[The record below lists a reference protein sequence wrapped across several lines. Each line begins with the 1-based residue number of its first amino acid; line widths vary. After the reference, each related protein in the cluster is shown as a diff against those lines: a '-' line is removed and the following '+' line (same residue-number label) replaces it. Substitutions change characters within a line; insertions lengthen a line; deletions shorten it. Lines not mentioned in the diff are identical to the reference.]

1 MTDMMAYA
9 DYVARDGVALAD
21 LIRRGEVS
29 AGEVVR
35 TARSLAEKLNP
46 ELNNFVEIFEQP
58 LAAEAD
64 GPFTG
69 VPFVIKDLVCH
80 AAGVLNE
87 YGSRMCVGYRATA
100 DTALMRKWREAGLVT
115 IGRVAT
121 PEFGYCTTTESLLTG
136 ASRNPWDLTRMPG
149 GSSGASGATVA
160 AGITPLAHAND
171 GGGSIRMPAACN
183 GVVGLKPSRGR
194 VSIGPDAGEIL
205 SGLAIEFAHSRTV
218 RDTAALL
225 DAVAGPTAGDPYVVA
240 PPPKSYIEYLE
251 TEPGQLKIAFMT
263 EAWSGVDIDPVMKEA
278 VQRAARACE
287 SLGHQ
292 VSDAMPPL
300 DYDAFIAATHV
311 YWTANLYHWIAETE
325 KALGRKAGPDTVE
338 ATTLACYE
346 EGQRVSAY
354 ELLSA
359 LAVGN
364 QVTRSLA
371 EFFADFDVLVTPTI
385 ASPALA
391 IGAINAN
398 DPSLSARD
406 WTEAQ
411 FTFAP
416 FTPQWNMTGQPAMSL
431 PLHRT
436 PEDLPAGVQFVARYG
451 EEHTLLMLA
460 AQLEEALPWPR
471 VAPLWE
477 KFIS

>member
-1 MTDMMAYA
+1 MMAYT
-9 DYVARDGVALAD
+9 DYVVRDGVALAD
-21 LIRRGEVS
+21 LVRRGEVS
-29 AGEVVR
+29 AEEVVQ

-46 ELNNFVEIFEQP
+46 ELNAFVEIFEKP
-58 LAAEAD
+58 LAADTA
-64 GPFTG
+64 GVFAG

-80 AAGVLNE
+80 AEGVLNE
-87 YGSRMCVGYRATA
+87 CGSRMCVDYRATG
-100 DTALMRKWREAGLVT
+100 DTALMRKWREAGLLT

-183 GVVGLKPSRGR
+183 GIVGLKPSRGR
-194 VSIGPDAGEIL
+194 ISIGPDAGEIL

-218 RDTAALL
+218 RDTATLL
-225 DAVAGPTAGDPYVVA
+225 DAVAGPSTGDPYVIA
-240 PPPKSYIEYLE
+240 PPPKPYIDYLE
-251 TEPGQLKIAFMT
+251 EPPGQLKIAFMT
-263 EAWSGVDIDPVMKEA
+263 AAWSGVEIAPVMKDA
-278 VQRAARACE
+278 VEHAARACE
-287 SLGHQ
+287 SFGHQ
-292 VSDAMPPL
+292 VSETMPPL
-300 DYDAFIAATHV
+300 DNEAFMDATHV
-311 YWTANLYHWIAETE
+311 YWIANLYHWIAETE
-325 KALGRKAGPDTVE
+325 KVVGRRAGPDTLE
-338 ATTLACYE
+338 ATTRACYE
-346 EGQRVSAY
+346 AGQRVTAY

-359 LAVGN
+359 LSTGN
-364 QVTRSLA
+364 QITRRLA
-371 EFFADFDVLVTPTI
+371 EFFVDYDVLVTPTI

-398 DPSLSARD
+398 DASVTARE

-411 FTFAP
+411 FAFAP
-416 FTPQWNMTGQPAMSL
+416 FTPQWNMTGQPAISL

-436 PEDLPAGVQFVARYG
+436 TDGLPAGVQFVARFG

-477 KFIS
+477 KLV

>member
-1 MTDMMAYA
+1 
-9 DYVARDGVALAD
+9 
-21 LIRRGEVS
+21 
-29 AGEVVR
+29 
-35 TARSLAEKLNP
+35 
-46 ELNNFVEIFEQP
+46 
-58 LAAEAD
+58 
-64 GPFTG
+64 
-69 VPFVIKDLVCH
+69 
-80 AAGVLNE
+80 
-87 YGSRMCVGYRATA
+87 
-100 DTALMRKWREAGLVT
+100 MRKWREAGLAT

-136 ASRNPWDLTRMPG
+136 ASRNPWDLARMPG

-183 GVVGLKPSRGR
+183 GLVGLKPSRGR
-194 VSIGPDAGEIL
+194 ISIGPDAGEIL

-225 DAVAGPTAGDPYVVA
+225 DVVAGPSAGDPYVIA
-240 PPPKSYIEYLE
+240 PPPKPYTEYL
-251 TEPGQLKIAFMT
+251 TTAPGQLKIAFMT

-292 VSDAMPPL
+292 VSEAMPPL

-311 YWTANLYHWIAETE
+311 YWTANLYHWIAQTE
-325 KALGRKAGPDTVE
+325 KVAGRKAGPDTLE

-346 EGQRVSAY
+346 EGQRISAY

-364 QVTRSLA
+364 HVTRSLA
-371 EFFADFDVLVTPTI
+371 EFFSKYDVLVTPTI

-398 DPSLSARD
+398 DASLSARD

-411 FTFAP
+411 FTLRA
-416 FTPQWNMTGQPAMSL
+416 L
-431 PLHRT
+431 Y
-436 PEDLPAGVQFVARYG
+436 AGSG
-451 EEHTLLMLA
+451 
-460 AQLEEALPWPR
+460 
-471 VAPLWE
+471 
-477 KFIS
+477 I